1 MTLVLL
7 LGGAR
12 SGKSELAVRI
22 AGAQPAP
29 VTLIATA
36 EAGDPE
42 MEERIDRHRAERP
55 ADWTVLEVPLDLRGA
70 TIAAPPA
77 DCLLIDCLT
86 LWTAN
91 LLTDHDEDAIRALA
105 TDAAHAAAARPGL
118 ALAVSNEVGLG
129 IVPDNALARRYRD
142 LLGRVNAI
150 WAAEAERA
158 YLLIAG
164 RLLPLNDATTLV
176 EDVSK

>member
-12 SGKSELAVRI
+12 SGKSDLAVRI
-22 AGAQPAP
+22 AATQPAP

-55 ADWTVLEVPLDLRGA
+55 ADWTVLEVPLELRQA
-70 TIAAPPA
+70 TTGAPPN

-91 LLTDHDEDAIRALA
+91 LLRDHGEQAIRAIA
-105 TDAAHAAAARPGL
+105 ADAARAAAARPGL
-118 ALAVSNEVGLG
+118 TLAVSNEVGLG
-129 IVPDNALARRYRD
+129 IVPDNALARGYRD

-150 WAAEAERA
+150 WAAEANRA
-158 YLLIAG
+158 YLLVAG
-164 RLLPLNDATTLV
+164 RLLPLGDATPVV
-176 EDVSK
+176 EDLSK

>member
-22 AGAQPAP
+22 AAAQPAP

-36 EAGDPE
+36 EAGDAE

-55 ADWTVLEVPLDLRGA
+55 ADWTVLEVPLELREA
-70 TIAAPPA
+70 TTGAPPS

-86 LWTAN
+86 LWTSN
-91 LLTDHDEDAIRALA
+91 LLADHDDGAIKALA
-105 TDAAHAAAARPGL
+105 IDAAHAAAARPGL
-118 ALAVSNEVGLG
+118 TLAVSNEVGLG

-158 YLLIAG
+158 YLLVAG
-164 RLLPLNDATTLV
+164 RLLQMTDAADLV
-176 EDVSK
+176 EELSE

>member
-12 SGKSELAVRI
+12 SGKSDLAVRI
-22 AGAQPAP
+22 AAAQPAP

-36 EAGDPE
+36 EVGDPE

-70 TIAAPPA
+70 TIAAPPN

-91 LLTDHDEDAIRALA
+91 LLTDHAEDAIRALA
-105 TDAAHAAAARPGL
+105 SDAAHAAGARPGL
-118 ALAVSNEVGLG
+118 TLAVSNEVGLG

-164 RLLPLNDATTLV
+164 RLLPLNDATGLV

>member
-12 SGKSELAVRI
+12 SGKSDLAVRI
-22 AGAQPAP
+22 AAAQPAP

-55 ADWTVLEVPLDLRGA
+55 AGWTVLEVPLELRQA
-70 TIAAPPA
+70 TTGAPPT

-86 LWTAN
+86 LWAAN
-91 LLTDHDEDAIRALA
+91 LLRDHDEDAIRSLA
-105 TDAAHAAAARPGL
+105 ADAARATAARAGL
-118 ALAVSNEVGLG
+118 TLAISNEVGLG
-129 IVPDNALARRYRD
+129 IVPDNPLARRYRD
-142 LLGRVNAI
+142 VIGRVNAI
-150 WAAEAERA
+150 WAAEAQRA
-158 YLLIAG
+158 YLLVAG
-164 RLLPLNDATTLV
+164 RMLPLNDATGMV
-176 EDVSK
+176 EDLSQ